1 MKSKIK
7 ENNKDVGWI
16 DVKTGE
22 YEYDGDY
29 KSIESTL
36 KRVDGFTDQVEIE
49 IDFDEEYHNEEWTE
63 ASAREKRN
71 QLEKL
76 IDHYEDVEIDHE
88 SEEKSMHFFQVND
101 GLISKRKIYVDS
113 PQDAPEWADVQESE
127 HNDDVYYY
135 ESRSRDGNGQIVTDD
150 ERQIPDNL
158 NPAGGER
165 QSVRRSG
172 DDQSGRYADSMD
184 VVSFEDGSSV
194 YVKQAEPGHMISVA
208 MSDTVLNSLGVNAPK
223 TAYDPEGTVSNIDSG
238 DGVVY
243 SEGIQGNTIGQLTGA
258 AYNLPGMTPHY
269 EPDDLNE
276 DSYTDAV
283 AGMIITGNDDL
294 NSGNMIIDEEGEF
307 WIIDNDNLGERN
319 MQYDPQEANYIAESA
334 ESYANSLGIEFD
346 LDELEQRIQ
355 EIAQSVWDDEDGAVN
370 DVFLDNLQ
378 QAEEHGIDDGYQN
391 ATEAIKENLL
401 MNIEAAANGDIDLGG
416 GF

>member
-1 MKSKIK
+1 MKVNII
-7 ENNKDVGWI
+7 EDGKDVGWYNAEK
-16 DVKTGE
+16 DK
-22 YEYDGDY
+22 YKYDGKY
-29 KSIESTL
+29 TTVETILNGASN
-36 KRVDGFTDQVEIE
+36 FTDMDIDMSIDDGIVGGEKHKEANKEEKIRQVEHLLDSYKDIKIKKSKINLLQIE
-49 IDFDEEYHNEEWTE
+49 
-63 ASAREKRN
+63 
-71 QLEKL
+71 
-76 IDHYEDVEIDHE
+76 
-88 SEEKSMHFFQVND
+88 D
-101 GLISKRKIYVDS
+101 GIVSKRKVYVDG
-113 PQDAPEWADVQESE
+113 PNDGPDDVDVQESE
-127 HNDDVYYY
+127 HNEGVYYY
-135 ESRSRDGNGQIVTDD
+135 ETRARDDDGSLVSDD
-150 ERQIPDNL
+150 EREIPTEVD
-158 NPAGGER
+158 PSGGER